1 MFLRPVLANGMRTV
15 AFSRMVGFSLI
26 VPFSLIVALPAVAQQ
41 LGPRDELFAHSEEF
55 RREVIRVTEGVY
67 VAVGFALANV
77 ILIEGDDGVLI
88 IDTTEGMDAAREIK
102 AEFDRI
108 TTKPVRAI
116 IYTHSHP
123 DHIRGAAAF
132 AGDAEPDV
140 YAHESLLPENRPG
153 GVGRGARDGGN
164 QFGGA
169 LPAEL
174 RPNAGIGPQLVL
186 GGGGGYLEPTVT
198 FAGERFEF
206 EAAGIRVELVHA
218 PGETDDQIYV
228 WLPDRRILFPGDNFY
243 RAFPNL
249 YAIRGVPLRR
259 VDSWIESLAKMIE
272 EGAEYLVPSHTRPI
286 LGSANVGAALQA
298 YHDGVKSVL
307 DQTIAGMNRGLR
319 PDELVQTVRLP
330 EELAQNPFLR
340 EFYGTVEWAVRTIY
354 SYHLGWFD
362 GNATSLFPLSNSER
376 AERLLEL
383 VGGTGPLLTEGRR
396 ALDQEDH
403 QWAAEIADYVLLV
416 EQDNRDAMLLKADA
430 LEALGEQQ
438 ISANARNWY
447 LTSVQWLRERAERN

>member
-1 MFLRPVLANGMRTV
+1 MALRPAV
-15 AFSRMVGFSLI
+15 AIALFSVIALFSPILTT
-26 VPFSLIVALPAVAQQ
+26 PAVAQE
-41 LGPRDELFAHSEEF
+41 LSPRDELFAHSDEF
-55 RREVIRVTEGVY
+55 RREVIRVTDGVY

-77 ILIEGDDGVLI
+77 ILVEGDDGVLI
-88 IDTTEGMDAAREIK
+88 IDTTEGVGAAREIK

-123 DHIRGAAAF
+123 DHIRGASAS

-140 YAHESLLPENRPG
+140 YVHESFLPENRPA

-169 LPAEL
+169 LPDEL
-174 RPNAGIGPQLVL
+174 RPNAGIGPRLVL
-186 GGGGGYLEPTVT
+186 GGGGGYLEPTVA
-198 FAGERFEF
+198 FPGERYEF

-228 WLPDRRILFPGDNFY
+228 WLPERRILFPGDNFY

-259 VDSWIESLAKMIE
+259 VDHWVESLAKMIE
-272 EGAEYLVPSHTRPI
+272 EEAEYLVPSHTRPI
-286 LGSANVGAALQA
+286 IGSEDVGAALQA
-298 YHDGVKSVL
+298 SHDGVKSVL

-319 PDELVQTVRLP
+319 PDELARTVQLP
-330 EELAQNPFLR
+330 EELARNPFLR

-376 AERLLEL
+376 AERVLALA
-383 VGGTGPLLTEGRR
+383 GGTGPLLAEGQS
-396 ALDQEDH
+396 ALDREDH

-416 EQDNRDAMLLKADA
+416 QEDNTDALLLKADA

-447 LTSVQWLRERAERN
+447 LTSVQWLRERARAN